1 MHFWFRTLPNVGN
14 RLKSEQFI
22 LLPPSPPGVHCHHE
36 TFFGRERSKPEL
48 KVGKFVEEDDSASQG
63 ESSDRLSVGSMS
75 TAYWR
80 VNSLAIVGAAI
91 ALISVFLP
99 WWGIYELVGS
109 SVMLFAHWTL
119 WSPPGS
125 AALRRLGRPDSLST
139 ASISQTFII
148 SSLIVL
154 ILALVAAS
162 LALAG
167 GLTLVRKYLVAG
179 LVVSILTPIAYTV
192 TIAYVTS
199 SHCLLFPLSVSGPI
213 GTGAVFGTTYTWG
226 FETGF
231 YIFIVGIVIFALSL
245 VLNNSLAR
253 TTAIRRAEVSVL
265 TSQPTG

>member
-1 MHFWFRTLPNVGN
+1 MRHSSAAT
-14 RLKSEQFI
+14 
-22 LLPPSPPGVHCHHE
+22 
-36 TFFGRERSKPEL
+36 RSKPEL

-154 ILALVAAS
+154 ILALVAAL

-231 YIFIVGIVIFALSL
+231 YIFIVGIVVFALSL

>member
-1 MHFWFRTLPNVGN
+1 MN
-14 RLKSEQFI
+14 
-22 LLPPSPPGVHCHHE
+22 
-36 TFFGRERSKPEL
+36 
-48 KVGKFVEEDDSASQG
+48 
-63 ESSDRLSVGSMS
+63 

-80 VNSLAIVGAAI
+80 INPVAMIGAAI
-91 ALISVFLP
+91 TLASVFLP
-99 WWGIYELVGS
+99 WWGIYELLGFGTV
-109 SVMLFAHWTL
+109 LLARWAL

-139 ASISQTFII
+139 ASISQTFTI

-179 LVVSILTPIAYTV
+179 LVVSILTPIAYAI

-199 SHCLLFPLSVSGPI
+199 TYCLLFPLCASGPI

-231 YIFIVGIVIFALSL
+231 YIFIVAIVVLALSL

-253 TTAIRRAEVSVL
+253 TTAIRRAEVSVP
-265 TSQPTG
+265 TSQPTR

>member
-1 MHFWFRTLPNVGN
+1 M
-14 RLKSEQFI
+14 SEIGLNQNSSSFY
-22 LLPPSPPGVHCHHE
+22 PPSPPGVHCHHE

-91 ALISVFLP
+91 ALISIFLP

-199 SHCLLFPLSVSGPI
+199 NHCLLFPISVSGPLR
-213 GTGAVFGTTYTWG
+213 TGPVYRTTYTWG

-231 YIFIVGIVIFALSL
+231 YIFIVGIVVFALSL

>member
-1 MHFWFRTLPNVGN
+1 
-14 RLKSEQFI
+14 
-22 LLPPSPPGVHCHHE
+22 
-36 TFFGRERSKPEL
+36 
-48 KVGKFVEEDDSASQG
+48 
-63 ESSDRLSVGSMS
+63 MS

-91 ALISVFLP
+91 ALISIFLP

-162 LALAG
+162 LALAWRPHSRPEILG
-167 GLTLVRKYLVAG
+167 SRTGSVNLNTNRLHHHYSLRDIQLLPIVPPMRIRTHRK
-179 LVVSILTPIAYTV
+179 
-192 TIAYVTS
+192 
-199 SHCLLFPLSVSGPI
+199 
-213 GTGAVFGTTYTWG
+213 W
-226 FETGF
+226 
-231 YIFIVGIVIFALSL
+231 
-245 VLNNSLAR
+245 NSLR
-253 TTAIRRAEVSVL
+253 NHVHLGIRDGILHLHRWNSRFRPVPRLEQQPGQNHCDPSRRSL
-265 TSQPTG
+265 RPNQPTDRLKPRSSFLNHWRA

>member
-1 MHFWFRTLPNVGN
+1 
-14 RLKSEQFI
+14 
-22 LLPPSPPGVHCHHE
+22 
-36 TFFGRERSKPEL
+36 
-48 KVGKFVEEDDSASQG
+48 
-63 ESSDRLSVGSMS
+63 MS

-162 LALAG
+162 LALAW
-167 GLTLVRKYLVAG
+167 RPH
-179 LVVSILTPIAYTV
+179 SRPEILGSRTGSVNLNTNRLHHQYSLRDIQLLPIV
-192 TIAYVTS
+192 
-199 SHCLLFPLSVSGPI
+199 PLCASGPI
-213 GTGAVFGTTYTWG
+213 GNGTVFGTTYTWG

-231 YIFIVGIVIFALSL
+231 YIFIVGIVVFALSL

-253 TTAIRRAEVSVL
+253 ITAISRAVVSVL
-265 TSQPTG
+265 TGQPTG

>member
-1 MHFWFRTLPNVGN
+1 M
-14 RLKSEQFI
+14 SETGLNQNSSSFY
-22 LLPPSPPGVHCHHE
+22 PPSSPGATAIMRHSSAA
-36 TFFGRERSKPEL
+36 TRSKPEL

-63 ESSDRLSVGSMS
+63 ESSDLLSVGSMS

-80 VNSLAIVGAAI
+80 VNSLAIVGAAM
-91 ALISVFLP
+91 ALISIFLP

-139 ASISQTFII
+139 ASVSQTFII

-179 LVVSILTPIAYTV
+179 SGSVNLDTNRLHHHYSLRDIQLLPIV
-192 TIAYVTS
+192 
-199 SHCLLFPLSVSGPI
+199 PLCASGPI
-213 GTGAVFGTTYTWG
+213 GNGTAFGTTYTWG

-231 YIFIVGIVIFALSL
+231 YIFIVGIVVFALSL
-245 VLNNSLAR
+245 VLNNSLVR
-253 TTAIRRAEVSVL
+253 TTAISRAVVSGL

>member
-1 MHFWFRTLPNVGN
+1 
-14 RLKSEQFI
+14 
-22 LLPPSPPGVHCHHE
+22 
-36 TFFGRERSKPEL
+36 
-48 KVGKFVEEDDSASQG
+48 
-63 ESSDRLSVGSMS
+63 MS

-80 VNSLAIVGAAI
+80 VNSLAIVSAAI

-109 SVMLFAHWTL
+109 SVILFAHWTL

-231 YIFIVGIVIFALSL
+231 YIFIVGIHLRPVPRLEQQPGQNRCDPSGRSL
-245 VLNNSLAR
+245 RPN
-253 TTAIRRAEVSVL
+253 
-265 TSQPTG
+265 QPTDRLK

>member
-1 MHFWFRTLPNVGN
+1 M
-14 RLKSEQFI
+14 SEIGLNQNSSSFY
-22 LLPPSPPGVHCHHE
+22 PPSSPGATAIMRHSSAA
-36 TFFGRERSKPEL
+36 TGSKPDL

-154 ILALVAAS
+154 ILALVAAL

-179 LVVSILTPIAYTV
+179 LVVSILTPIAYTI

-199 SHCLLFPLSVSGPI
+199 SYCLLFPLCASGPI
-213 GTGAVFGTTYTWG
+213 GNGTVFGTTYTWG

-231 YIFIVGIVIFALSL
+231 YIFIVGIVVFALSL